1 MNRQQL
7 LIATRNS
14 GKMREFRALLAELS
28 IELCDLN
35 SFPQIATVEETGS
48 TFVDNAALKATGY
61 ARQTG
66 VMTLADDSGLEV
78 EALGGAPGVLSARY
92 AGPAATD
99 STRLEKLL
107 CELSTLNAPNRAARF
122 VSVVAIADSTGK
134 IVNVSSGQSTGT
146 ITAIPRGENGFG
158 YDPVF
163 LPDGFDRTFGELP
176 AEVKNQISHRARA
189 FKGAANFLR
198 SLTLRSSA
206 G

>member
-1 MNRQQL
+1 MQ
-7 LIATRNS
+7 
-14 GKMREFRALLAELS
+14 EFRALLAELPL
-28 IELCDLN
+28 ELCDLN
-35 SFPQIATVEETGS
+35 LFPRITTVEETGS
-48 TFVDNAALKATGY
+48 TFVDNASLKATGY
-61 ARQTG
+61 ARQAG

-78 EALGGAPGVLSARY
+78 EALGGAPGVFSARY
-92 AGPAATD
+92 AGPAASD
-99 STRLEKLL
+99 SRRIEKLL
-107 CELSTLNAPNRAARF
+107 SELSAISVPNRTARF
-122 VSVVAIADSTGK
+122 VSVVAIADSSGK
-134 IVNVSSGQSTGT
+134 ILNVSSGQCTGI
-146 ITAIPRGENGFG
+146 ITAIPRGESGFG

>member
-1 MNRQQL
+1 MSSQQL
-7 LIATRNS
+7 LIATGNR
-14 GKMREFRALLAELS
+14 GKMREFRALLADLP

-35 SFPQIATVEETGS
+35 SFPQIATVEETGR
-48 TFVDNAALKATGY
+48 TFFDNASLKATGY
-61 ARQTG
+61 ALQAG

-78 EALGGAPGVLSARY
+78 EALGGAPGVRSARY
-92 AGPAATD
+92 AGSAASD
-99 STRLEKLL
+99 SKRIEKLL
-107 CELSTLNAPNRAARF
+107 SELSAMNAPNRNARF
-122 VSVVAIADSTGK
+122 VSVVAIADPSGK
-134 IVNVSSGQSTGT
+134 ILNVSSGQCTGT

-189 FKGAANFLR
+189 FEGTANFLR
-198 SLTLRSSA
+198 SLTLHSSA